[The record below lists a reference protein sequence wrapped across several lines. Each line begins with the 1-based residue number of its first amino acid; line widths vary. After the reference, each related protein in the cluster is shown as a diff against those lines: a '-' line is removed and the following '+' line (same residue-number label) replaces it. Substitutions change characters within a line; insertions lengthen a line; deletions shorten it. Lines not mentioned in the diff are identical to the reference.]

1 MKKILLIL
9 TCLLGAN
16 ALMAVPAWNGA
27 RKVVTL
33 TDGTRLEC
41 RLIGDEFGHCYLS
54 SDGRRLLPS
63 ADCDTLYRYAS
74 EAEIEALRQTNADC
88 RKSARRGAPLTDFPT
103 TGEVRGLV
111 ILTEFQDVQFQ
122 SDYNLELYQRQMNE
136 SGYSDYNATGSAR
149 DYFIAQSDS
158 LFMPQFDV
166 VGPIRLPSVE
176 STYGRNSGGN
186 AGQDSN
192 PALMVKQ
199 ACEIAHDS
207 LGVDFSNYD
216 FDENGEVDFVFILYA
231 GYGENYGAL
240 STTIWPH
247 MSWLNKQYTYLT
259 LDEKSINLYA
269 CSCELSGNN
278 GTNLDGIGAFCH
290 EFGHVLGL
298 PDIYNTNYSSSIQLG
313 PWDIMDSGSYNNS
326 SRTPSSYT
334 AFERYSLG
342 WIDLIELNEPADTI
356 RVPEINDTRV
366 AYRISTDDPDEFF
379 TLENH
384 QQQGWDLY
392 QPGKGLMII
401 HIDYDP
407 SYWSGNSVNS
417 GMYPHYDLM
426 EADGRQGSPF
436 DTDLYPIPTND
447 LFTDYSSPNS
457 LSWDD
462 KPTEKGVSRIR
473 QEDNGDITFAFMRDR
488 LKRPVLLDA
497 TQLTDTSFV
506 ANWTAVDDADS
517 YRMHVVEQLPDSL
530 NPLYLDLDGNEIP
543 DGWSGNE
550 VEAVD
555 GFLRLGAYGVSGS
568 LRSPI
573 VTLQPDTT
581 SLTLC
586 FNARSYPGKSV
597 NYDVT
602 LTDAQGNIL
611 SKDSF
616 KGTRNV
622 DCHLLTY
629 TNCPE
634 QVQLTIDTKK
644 ERLFLDDLRLV
655 AGIRDTAEVWAISA
669 KEWTFGGILG
679 TQYLVTGLVP
689 SRQYLYDVVA
699 VCQENEDRN
708 SPTSDPRLIETLPTG
723 ESGIEQIGIDAF
735 TSTVRHLS
743 FDLMG
748 RPLKSDSPKRLHI
761 LNGHLVIN
769 TH

>member
-1 MKKILLIL
+1 MKKRLLL
-9 TCLLGAN
+9 LSCLFAVN
-16 ALMAVPAWNGA
+16 TLMAIPAWNGA
-27 RKVVTL
+27 RKTITL

-41 RLIGDEFGHCYLS
+41 RLVGDEFGHCYLS
-54 SDGRRLLPS
+54 PDGRRLLPS
-63 ADCDTLYRYAS
+63 AQCDTLYRYATAD
-74 EAEIEALRQTNADC
+74 ELQLMEQQAAERRQG
-88 RKSARRGAPLTDFPT
+88 SPRRAPLTGFPT

-136 SGYSDYNATGSAR
+136 SGYNDYNATGSAR

-158 LFMPQFDV
+158 IFIPQFDV
-166 VGPIRLPSVE
+166 VGPIRLPSPE

-199 ACEIAHDS
+199 ACEMAHDS

-216 FDENGEVDFVFILYA
+216 FDDNGEVDFVFILYA

-247 MSWLNKQYTYLT
+247 MSWLNMQYTYLT
-259 LDEKSINLYA
+259 LDGKSINRYA

-298 PDIYNTNYSSSIQLG
+298 PDIYNTNYSSNVQLG
-313 PWDIMDSGSYNNS
+313 PWDIMDSGSYNNT
-326 SRTPSSYT
+326 SRTPCSYT

-342 WIDLIELNEPADTI
+342 WLDLIELNEPADTI
-356 RVPEINDTRV
+356 LVPEINASRV

-401 HIDYDP
+401 HIDYDE
-407 SYWSGNSVNS
+407 SYWNGNSVNS

-436 DTDLYPIPTND
+436 DTDLYPIPSND

-457 LSWDD
+457 LSWDG

-473 QEDNGDITFAFMRDR
+473 QEENGDITFAFMRDR
-488 LKRPVLLDA
+488 LKRPVWLDA

-506 ANWTAVDDADS
+506 ANWTVSDEADC
-517 YRMHVVEQLPDSL
+517 YRLHVVEQLPDSL
-530 NPLYLDLDGNEIP
+530 NPLYLDLDGTEIP

-550 VEAVD
+550 VEVVD
-555 GFLRLGAYGVSGS
+555 GFLRLGAYGVSGT
-568 LRSPI
+568 LKSPI

-586 FNARSYPGKSV
+586 FDARSYPGKSV

-611 SKDSF
+611 SKESF

-622 DCHLLTY
+622 DCHLITY

-634 QVQLTIDTKK
+634 QVQLTIESKK

-655 AGIRDTAEVWAISA
+655 AGIRDTAEIWDISA
-669 KEWTFGGILG
+669 NEWTFDGITD
-679 TQYLVTGLVP
+679 TQYLISGLVAN
-689 SRQYLYDVVA
+689 RNYICDVTA
-699 VCQENEDRN
+699 VCLENESRN
-708 SPTSDPRLIETLPTG
+708 SAVSDTMTVKTLPEG
-723 ESGIEQIGIDAF
+723 ESGIEEIGADAPSSANR
-735 TSTVRHLS
+735 TY
-743 FDLMG
+743 DMMG
-748 RPLKSDSPKRLHI
+748 RPVSTTTRGLL
-761 LNGHLVIN
+761 LVGGKMVYLQ
-769 TH
+769 